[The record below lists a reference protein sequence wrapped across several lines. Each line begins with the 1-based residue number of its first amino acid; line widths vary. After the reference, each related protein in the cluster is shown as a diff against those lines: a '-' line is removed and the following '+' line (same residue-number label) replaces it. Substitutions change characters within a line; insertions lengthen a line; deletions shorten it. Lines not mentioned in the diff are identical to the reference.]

1 MSSPPPALPPDQPD
15 CDVAIVGGGTAA
27 LCAALAARRKGASVM
42 LLDQAPPDQRGGNTR
57 HSRNLRIMHGAPSP
71 LFPGS
76 YDEADFAADLTKAAE
91 GAENE
96 ALAQVLIRQSATIP
110 DWLAAEGVVFQTI
123 ACGGLPWSRKTAF
136 FLGGGKAMINTL
148 YATATRLGIAIH
160 HHSRVTGLTPDGL
173 VTMCD
178 EADKART
185 IRAKAVVVAS
195 GGYQANPVWL
205 AEQWG
210 DDAAALV
217 VRGTPFAAG
226 EPLRALFDL
235 GAARVGTPGACHL
248 VAVDGRL
255 TEADGGIVTR
265 VDGLAQGIA
274 IDRDGRR
281 FEDETAIT
289 GPTRY
294 AQWGRRVAALPGAIA
309 HAVWDE
315 DGIER
320 TPPAILEPI
329 RADSLEALAELL
341 DMPLATLA
349 AAAADSGRVSRA
361 PFFTVPIRPGITFTC
376 YGVKIDDHARVLT
389 EDGQPLGCL
398 YAAGMIMAP
407 NVIGTGY
414 LAGAALTIGAVFG
427 RIAGEEAAD
436 HALG

>member
-1 MSSPPPALPPDQPD
+1 MDSR
-15 CDVAIVGGGTAA
+15 DVVVVGGGTAA
-27 LCAALAARRKGASVM
+27 LCAAISARRKGATVT

-57 HSRNLRIMHGAPSP
+57 HSRNLRIMHSAPSP

-76 YDEADFAADLTKAAE
+76 YDETDFHADLVKAAE
-91 GAENE
+91 GKGNE
-96 ALAQVLIRQSATIP
+96 ALGRILIRGSAELP
-110 DWLAAEGVVFQTI
+110 DWLAAQGVVFQTI

-148 YATATRLGIAIH
+148 YATAARLRIMVH
-160 HHSRVTGLTPDGL
+160 HNCRVTTLAPDGQVSL
-173 VTMCD
+173 ND
-178 EADKART
+178 ENGGKRT
-185 IRAKAVVVAS
+185 IRARAVVVAS

-205 AEQWG
+205 AERWG

-226 EPLRALFDL
+226 DPLRALFDL
-235 GAARVGTPGACHL
+235 GAASVGSPGACHL
-248 VAVDGRL
+248 VAVDARL
-255 TEADGGIVTR
+255 AEADGGIVTR
-265 VDGLAQGIA
+265 VDGVELGMV
-274 IDRDGRR
+274 IDRDGNR
-281 FEDETAIT
+281 FEDETSIT

-309 HAVWDE
+309 HAVWDAE
-315 DGIER
+315 AIDR

-329 RADSLEALAELL
+329 RADSLETLAGLL
-341 DMPLATLA
+341 AIPVTTLA
-349 AAAADSGRVSRA
+349 AAATASGRVNQP

-376 YGVKIDDHARVLT
+376 HGVRVDERARVVT
-389 EDGQPLGCL
+389 PDGLPLGCL

-427 RIAGEEAAD
+427 RIAGEEAAN

>member
-1 MSSPPPALPPDQPD
+1 
-15 CDVAIVGGGTAA
+15 VGGGTAA
-27 LCAALAARRKGASVM
+27 LCAALAARHKGASVI

-57 HSRNLRIMHGAPSP
+57 HSRNLRIMHGVPSP

-76 YDEADFAADLTKAAE
+76 YDEADFDADLTKAAE
-91 GAENE
+91 GAGGE
-96 ALAQVLIRQSATIP
+96 ALRRELILQSATIP
-110 DWLAAEGVVFQTI
+110 DWLAAQGVVFQTI

-148 YATATRLGIAIH
+148 YATATRLGVDIH
-160 HHSRVTGLTPDGL
+160 HRSRVTGLCPDGT
-173 VTMCD
+173 VTVCGATGD
-178 EADKART
+178 ERT

-210 DDAAALV
+210 AEAAALI

-235 GAARVGTPGACHL
+235 GAASVGTPGACHL

-265 VDGLAQGIA
+265 VDGLALGIA

-281 FEDETAIT
+281 FEDETSIT

-309 HAVWDE
+309 HAVWDC
-315 DGIER
+315 DAIDL

-329 RADSLEALAELL
+329 RVDSLEALAALL
-341 DMPLATLA
+341 GVPLAPLA
-349 AAAADSGRVSRA
+349 EAAADSGRVKRP

-376 YGVKIDDHARVLT
+376 YGVKVDAQSRVLT
-389 EDGQPLGCL
+389 ADGRPLGCL

-427 RIAGEEAAD
+427 RIAGEEAAKY
-436 HALG
+436 ALG